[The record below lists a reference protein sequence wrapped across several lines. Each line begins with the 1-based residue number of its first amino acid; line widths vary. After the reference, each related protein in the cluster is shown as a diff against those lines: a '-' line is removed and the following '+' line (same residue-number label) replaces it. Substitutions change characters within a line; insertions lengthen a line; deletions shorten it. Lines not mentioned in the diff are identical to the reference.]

1 MNEATKEK
9 LHGAINDA
17 LREEQEIQT
26 QGTLQSMPLTKEKFS
41 ALVDFVE
48 RNVAKGTKEE
58 PPRFEIIAGPVGVG
72 KTTLIKANYADG
84 WVLVDSGET
93 YREIKSS
100 IEQPEHEALTMYL
113 AGNWLVSKAI
123 ADRRN
128 ILIEINMDKEEPI
141 MTIIQKMKDIGYQ
154 VKVNLIRND
163 IETSWKNNLNRSK
176 DNTSAYY
183 TQDETLSWF
192 VEYFKNLGKE

>member
-1 MNEATKEK
+1 MNETTREK

-17 LREEQEIQT
+17 LREEQETQT
-26 QGTLQSMPLTKEKFS
+26 QGTVQSMPLPQEKFD

-48 RNVAKGTKEE
+48 RNAAKGNKEE

-72 KTTLIKANYADG
+72 KTTFIKANYTEG

-93 YREIKSS
+93 YREIKGL
-100 IEQPEHEALTMYL
+100 IDQPEYEALTMYL

-123 ADRRN
+123 GDRRN

-141 MTIIQKMKDIGYQ
+141 TTIIQKMKGIGYQ
-154 VKVNLIRND
+154 VKVNFIQND